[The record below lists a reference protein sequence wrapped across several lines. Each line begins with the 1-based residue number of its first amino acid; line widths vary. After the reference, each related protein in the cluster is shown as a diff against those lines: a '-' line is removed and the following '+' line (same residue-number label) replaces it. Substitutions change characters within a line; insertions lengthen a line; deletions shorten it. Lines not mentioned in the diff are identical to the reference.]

1 MNPSSPPDPLSRAL
15 GAWRV
20 DPPADP
26 AFRPAVWRRLGA
38 LRRDDWRG
46 YLRAHLAAWCVVA
59 LVATAAAGW
68 AGRSVAHAELA
79 AERERM
85 IFSYLGD
92 LDPRVLA
99 LSRP

>member
-1 MNPSSPPDPLSRAL
+1 MTSSPPPDPLSRAL
-15 GAWRV
+15 AAWRV

-26 AFRPAVWRRLGA
+26 AFRPAVWQRLSA
-38 LRRDDWRG
+38 LRREDWRA

-68 AGRSVAHAELA
+68 AGRSAARADLD